1 MKKQIMTL
9 LTASLLLGT
18 SCSSDFLEEKMVSTI
33 TQDYFNTEDGLE
45 QLIVGTYDALLWK
58 YSWQEG
64 PYMFHISS
72 DAETAG
78 SNSFDQY
85 LSSTW
90 AASGAIGNTW
100 ANDLLGYYAKQ
111 LLGGYPIIN
120 NCNRAIE
127 SITEGKALG
136 RFATDKAYAAQR
148 LSEAYFNRAW
158 VYYMFVTQFGD
169 VYYNPHSNSSLPAAF
184 NYPRTTSEEIYKHMI
199 ADMRYA
205 YDNLPL
211 YTAFSGTE
219 GRERITKGA
228 AAHFLAKLY
237 LQRAQAAN
245 YAQYRNA
252 DGTINPNDPNA
263 HLGMLYKGNV
273 STDLDSA
280 IFFATE
286 VINMGYSL
294 ADDYAD
300 LFEQAVGAYPADSNN
315 EIILA
320 AAYAPN
326 ERNSR
331 YGMRFQC
338 YHTCNY
344 VQALWGLPN
353 RTWEYG
359 HMNVRLRQND
369 WAYDVFTDKMADSR
383 FQKTFR
389 LEYKASLS
397 TSATGVDQEYYTY
410 DDSKNTTQTWTAED
424 AAYFNEHILPTY
436 TRESWGGRQAVAGEH
451 KIGKGDLGLVFL
463 ENSKE
468 TAIPLAEAKAQPYV
482 LFPRWVVTEDGKYLY
497 RRKGDNSGN
506 NWAEAQDWGLEMG
519 MGVSAC
525 ISKFTDINR
534 TGLNSEY
541 GGRNVSIFRLAETYL
556 IRAEAKG
563 RKGDFSGAVADIN
576 EVRRRAAY
584 KPGEERAE
592 VLARLYPGHE
602 TLTAG
607 EKTYP
612 YTVENDKT
620 NAMEIT
626 EAYFTPGTPEAKAEN
641 YPATA
646 TTKEQCFV
654 HFIYNEITR
663 EALGEEVLYEG
674 IHHAGIQA
682 DRILYHAQMASTL
695 KGLWP
700 VSDNV
705 HANGQGQDGN
715 GKGYF
720 QPYNTFKPF
729 PQTFINMLTDE
740 NGKLL
745 DAAGRAAYQNP
756 GY

>member
-33 TQDYFNTEDGLE
+33 TQDYFDTEEGLE
-45 QLIVGTYDALLWK
+45 QLIVGTYDALRWK

-64 PYMFHISS
+64 PYLFHISS
-72 DAETAG
+72 DAEIASNTAIDEYMT
-78 SNSFDQY
+78 SAWS
-85 LSSTW
+85 
-90 AASGAIGNTW
+90 ASGAMGNTW
-100 ANDLLGYYAKQ
+100 ANDLLGYYGKQ

-127 SITEGKALG
+127 SITQGKAKG
-136 RFATDKAYAAQR
+136 RFATDPAYAAQR

-158 VYYMFVTQFGD
+158 VYYMMVTTFGD

-237 LQRAQAAN
+237 LQRAQAAEFG
-245 YAQYRNA
+245 QYRNA
-252 DGTINPNDPNA
+252 DGSIDNNNPNA
-263 HLGMLYKGNV
+263 YLGMLYKGNV

-280 IFFATE
+280 IFFATQ

-300 LFEQAVGAYPADSNN
+300 LFEQAVGAYPCENNN

-320 AAYAPN
+320 ASYGPKLA
-326 ERNSR
+326 NSR

-338 YHTCNY
+338 YFNCNY
-344 VQALWGLPN
+344 VQALWGLPGK
-353 RTWEYG
+353 TWTYG
-359 HMNVRLRQND
+359 NQNVRLRQND

-383 FQKTFR
+383 FEKSFL
-389 LEYKASLS
+389 LEFKALLS
-397 TSATGVDQEYYTY
+397 TSTTGVDQEYYTY
-410 DDSKNTTQTWTAED
+410 NDSKNTTKTWTAED

-436 TRESWGGRQAVAGEH
+436 TRESWGGREAVAGEH

-463 ENSKE
+463 ENSKQ

-482 LFPRWVVTEDGKYLY
+482 LYPRWVVTEDGKYWY
-497 RRKGDNSGN
+497 RRNGYTDYATN
-506 NWAEAQDWGLEMG
+506 DVGLEKG
-519 MGVSAC
+519 MGISAC
-525 ISKFTDINR
+525 ISKHNDINR
-534 TGLNSEY
+534 EGVGSEY
-541 GGRNVSIFRLAETYL
+541 GGRNVTMFRLAETYL

-563 RKGDFSGAVADIN
+563 RKGDFPGAIDDIN

-620 NAMEIT
+620 NAMEIDAT
-626 EAYFTPGTPEAKAEN
+626 YWDGSSAASKAEN
-641 YPATA
+641 YP
-646 TTKEQCFV
+646 EQANTDLKRFV
-654 HFIYNEITR
+654 HFIYNELTR
-663 EALGEEVLYEG
+663 EEVGELNLYEG

-682 DRILYHAQMASTL
+682 ERILWHNQMASTL
-695 KGLWP
+695 KGHWDAA
-700 VSDNV
+700 DNV
-705 HANGQGQDGN
+705 DGVLGQTGD
-715 GKGYF
+715 GKGMF
-720 QPYNTFKPF
+720 NPAIHTFKPF

-745 DAAGRAAYQNP
+745 DEAGRAAYQNP